1 MQMGPANGGDV
12 GARRLV
18 GPDKARFIGWRRTG
32 SADEYAATN
41 VNYGVSRLLGQISP
55 ALTPVSTSAAMALFD
70 AQKRLLLEKI
80 KVLEVA

>member
-1 MQMGPANGGDV
+1 MGPANGGDV

-41 VNYGVSRLLGQISP
+41 VNYGVSD
-55 ALTPVSTSAAMALFD
+55 LTGH
-70 AQKRLLLEKI
+70 
-80 KVLEVA
+80 